1 MSLYKDGFFMSSQGY
16 PDTYSTPEGTINIFT
31 KYREQLLNEQKT
43 LEGEELNMKNLLLYE
58 RWKVQELK
66 ESKTLQNKF
75 SELQVENQKLEIK
88 YNELLKEKNDV
99 EMKLNS
105 ERFEN
110 FEFETNMR
118 AEYAVQIE
126 NLLQEHASI
135 RSIRENLKK
144 KIENYKIEIKK
155 LQDPQK
161 KLTLDELKILLND
174 IRHQNKRL
182 AVENEVL
189 EKRNIWFRNQINNLV
204 KEIDLCKKKITEI
217 NEQRSKR
224 YRFRQSG
231 PDKREQSKREE
242 QIKRKEQR
250 KRFNEM
256 RKARGEPLLPKSDDD
271 SDDDDEEHEVK
282 GDDQVL
288 QEALDILEI
297 SPEEQDNPY
306 KILGLNQNA
315 TRYEIKKAFQKLS
328 LRIHPDKHY
337 QDPSYVQ
344 AQKWVT
350 EAYET
355 LMLQFPVNSLYNIS
369 LDSLFDQN
377 LVFAE
382 FNSTKFH
389 KSRDVYQ
396 YCV

>member
-1 MSLYKDGFFMSSQGY
+1 
-16 PDTYSTPEGTINIFT
+16 
-31 KYREQLLNEQKT
+31 
-43 LEGEELNMKNLLLYE
+43 MKNLLLYE

-110 FEFETNMR
+110 FKFETNMV
-118 AEYAVQIE
+118 ADYTEQIR
-126 NLLQEHASI
+126 NLRQEHASI
-135 RSIRENLKK
+135 RSIKENLKK
-144 KIENYKIEIKK
+144 KIENYNIEIKK

-189 EKRNIWFRNQINNLV
+189 EKRNIWFRNQINNLA

-217 NEQRSKR
+217 NEQRSKK

-231 PDKREQSKREE
+231 PEKGEQSKRERE
-242 QIKRKEQR
+242 EKLKNEMEENLK
-250 KRFNEM
+250 KRFEEI
-256 RKARGEPLLPKSDDD
+256 RKARNPTSTEKD
-271 SDDDDEEHEVK
+271 SD
-282 GDDQVL
+282 QIIR
-288 QEALDILEI
+288 EALIILNI
-297 SPEEQDNPY
+297 NPGEQDNLH
-306 KILGLNQNA
+306 KILKLDQNA
-315 TRYEIKKAFQKLS
+315 TQYQIKKAFMKLY
-328 LRIHPDKHY
+328 LKIHPDKNDGD
-337 QDPSYVQ
+337 QSYTQ
-344 AQKWVT
+344 AFQWVS
-350 EAYET
+350 EAYKNF
-355 LMLQFPVNSLYNIS
+355 MHQFPVTSLYNIS
-369 LDSLFDQN
+369 LDSLFDSH
-377 LVFAE
+377 LVFAK

-389 KSRDVYQ
+389 KSRDVYK

>member
-1 MSLYKDGFFMSSQGY
+1 MSSQRY
-16 PDTYSTPEGTINIFT
+16 PDTYSTPEGTINIYT

-110 FEFETNMR
+110 FKFETNMV
-118 AEYAVQIE
+118 ADYTEQIR
-126 NLLQEHASI
+126 NLRQEHASI
-135 RSIRENLKK
+135 RSIKENLKK
-144 KIENYKIEIKK
+144 KIENYNIEIKK

-189 EKRNIWFRNQINNLV
+189 EKRNIWFRNQINNLA
-204 KEIDLCKKKITEI
+204 KEIDLYKKKITEI
-217 NEQRSKR
+217 NEQRSKK

-231 PDKREQSKREE
+231 PEKGEQSKREE
-242 QIKRKEQR
+242 QIKRKNER
-250 KRFNEM
+250 KRFNEI

-271 SDDDDEEHEVK
+271 SDDDDEEHQVK
-282 GDDQVL
+282 EHDQIIR
-288 QEALDILEI
+288 EALNILNI
-297 SPEEQDNPY
+297 NPGEQDNLY
-306 KILGLNQNA
+306 KILKLDQNA
-315 TRYEIKKAFQKLS
+315 TQYQIKKAFHKLA
-328 LRIHPDKHY
+328 LKIHPDKNGG
-337 QDPSYVQ
+337 DKSYAQ
-344 AQKWVT
+344 AYNWVL
-350 EAYET
+350 EPYNN
-355 LMLQFPVNSLYNIS
+355 LMIQFPVTSLYNIS
-369 LDSLFDQN
+369 LDSLFDSH
-377 LVFAE
+377 LVFAK

-389 KSRDVYQ
+389 KSRDVYK

>member
-1 MSLYKDGFFMSSQGY
+1 MSLYKDGFFMSSQRY
-16 PDTYSTPEGTINIFT
+16 PDTYSTPEGTINIYT

-110 FEFETNMR
+110 FKFETNMV
-118 AEYAVQIE
+118 ADYTEQIR
-126 NLLQEHASI
+126 NLRQEHASI
-135 RSIRENLKK
+135 RSIKENLKK
-144 KIENYKIEIKK
+144 KIENYNIEIKK

-189 EKRNIWFRNQINNLV
+189 EKRNIWFRNQINNLA

-217 NEQRSKR
+217 NEQRSKK

-231 PDKREQSKREE
+231 PEKGEQSKRERE
-242 QIKRKEQR
+242 EKLKNEMEENLK
-250 KRFNEM
+250 KRFEEI
-256 RKARGEPLLPKSDDD
+256 RKARNPTSTEKD
-271 SDDDDEEHEVK
+271 SD
-282 GDDQVL
+282 QIIR
-288 QEALDILEI
+288 EALIILNI
-297 SPEEQDNPY
+297 NPGEQDNLH
-306 KILGLNQNA
+306 KILKLDQNA
-315 TRYEIKKAFQKLS
+315 TQYQIKKAFMKLY
-328 LRIHPDKHY
+328 LKIHPDKNDGD
-337 QDPSYVQ
+337 QSYTQ
-344 AQKWVT
+344 AFQWVS
-350 EAYET
+350 EAYKNF
-355 LMLQFPVNSLYNIS
+355 MHQFPVTSLYNIS
-369 LDSLFDQN
+369 LDSLFDSH
-377 LVFAE
+377 LVFAK

-389 KSRDVYQ
+389 KSRDVYK